1 MDPHSPTHF
10 IMTLDSTDKLGLQ
23 LDCNSKIQLQ
33 TESVNSFHKVYPV
46 RTENLFVVLS
56 PDQLSSDLP
65 KYRAS
70 IEF

>member
-1 MDPHSPTHF
+1 
-10 IMTLDSTDKLGLQ
+10 MTLGSTDKLGLQ

-33 TESVNSFHKVYPV
+33 TESVNSFTKVYPV
-46 RTENLFVVLS
+46 RTENLSKSIVLG
-56 PDQLSSDLP
+56 PDQFPTDLP

>member
-33 TESVNSFHKVYPV
+33 TESVNSFHKVYPA